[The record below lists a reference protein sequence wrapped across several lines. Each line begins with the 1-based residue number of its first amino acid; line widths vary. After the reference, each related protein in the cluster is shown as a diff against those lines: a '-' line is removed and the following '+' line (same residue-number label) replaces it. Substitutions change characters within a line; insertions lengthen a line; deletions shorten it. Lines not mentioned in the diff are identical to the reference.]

1 MTRLVV
7 NVSTSEKAPEG
18 RHEAVCLDVEDLG
31 QVETAYGTKAMISIS
46 WQLNGG
52 ERLFV
57 VRRRYTRSLHARAML
72 RKTLD
77 SWRGVPVSPVEE
89 RDGID
94 LMQLVGKTCQVEIK
108 HAIKTDGD
116 VWANVEGVFP
126 PGAPTT
132 TPPPDITPPV
142 DAVPF

>member
-1 MTRLVV
+1 MLV
-7 NVSTSEKAPEG
+7 TGDK
-18 RHEAVCLDVEDLG
+18 
-31 QVETAYGTKAMISIS
+31 
-46 WQLNGG
+46 
-52 ERLFV
+52 
-57 VRRRYTRSLHARAML
+57 
-72 RKTLD
+72 
-77 SWRGVPVSPVEE
+77 
-89 RDGID
+89 D